1 MSNGN
6 ILTNEVQ
13 MFYEDIPMSSGFLA
27 EGDAVTTFIE
37 KQEEFKANICNG
49 KYGKTAKF
57 WVVCYIDVLSNII

>member
-27 EGDAVTTFIE
+27 KGDAVTTFIE
-37 KQEEFKANICNG
+37 K
-49 KYGKTAKF
+49 
-57 WVVCYIDVLSNII
+57 